1 VPADAPL
8 AKRNNSLFMGS
19 HVISGKAK
27 ALVIK
32 TGKQTEFGKI
42 SDRFGVKSSGNRF

>member
-1 VPADAPL
+1 
-8 AKRNNSLFMGS
+8 MGS
-19 HVISGKAK
+19 HVISGRAT

-42 SDRFGVKSSGNRF
+42 SDQLRVKSS